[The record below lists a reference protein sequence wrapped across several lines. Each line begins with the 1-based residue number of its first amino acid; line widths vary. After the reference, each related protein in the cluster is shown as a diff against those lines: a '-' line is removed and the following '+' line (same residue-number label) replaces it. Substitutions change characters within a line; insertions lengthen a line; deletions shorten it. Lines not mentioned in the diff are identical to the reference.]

1 MSSEMQL
8 MDMMLQN
15 VRRLHVYQIL
25 ASEMQ
30 HVWNIRTS
38 GAANVH
44 LGNTSHYCS
53 ASRVH

>member
-8 MDMMLQN
+8 MDTMLRN

-25 ASEMQ
+25 ASEVQ
-30 HVWNIRTS
+30 HVWNIKTS

-44 LGNTSHYCS
+44 QGNTSQ
-53 ASRVH
+53 